1 MEGEEFSWLIAGMV
15 FFLYLLIDMVYAKY
29 TIAVTKGEALKASA
43 AGAAIYGFG
52 ALGVMSYVQNPWY
65 VVPMIMGAFIGT
77 YVIVSHEAKSKK

>member
-29 TIAVTKGEALKASA
+29 TIAVTKGEALKAST
-43 AGAAIYGFG
+43 AGAAIYGFS

-65 VVPMIMGAFIGT
+65 VVPMITGAFIGT
-77 YVIVSHEAKSKK
+77 YVIVSHEAKK